1 MSAAS
6 TGGASSSS
14 AIRGILQLGNSANTT
29 VEFVTI
35 STLGNSKDFGDLTT
49 GRASAAAASNCVR
62 ASIAGG
68 HASPV
73 PKDEIEYFQIMTSGN
88 SIDFGDLSGNARSQ
102 LGGCSNGHGGLAG

>member
-14 AIRGILQLGNSANTT
+14 ATRGILQLGNSTNTT

-35 STLGNSKDFGDLTT
+35 STLGNSQDFGDLAI
-49 GRASAAAASNCVR
+49 GRSSAAAASNCVR

-73 PKDEIEYFQIMTSGN
+73 PKNQIEYFIIATTGN
-88 SIDFGDLSGNARSQ
+88 SYDFGDLSGNARSQ